1 MIKRILRKLK
11 GSNSEIDFLLNQ
23 GFKMGDNCIIY
34 SDNAIDSNFPWLIEL
49 GNHVIISTNVKL
61 LAHDASTGYVN
72 KHTKIGIVKVGSE
85 VFIGS
90 GTTVLC
96 NTRIGDNVIIGA
108 ISVVANDLPSNGV
121 YAGNPAKFICS
132 IEEFKDKHIK
142 NLDNKPVF
150 KKPWYEWRNA
160 TKEEKE
166 EMKNALQ
173 DTFGYVK

>member
-1 MIKRILRKLK
+1 MLEGILKKLK
-11 GSNSEIDFLLNQ
+11 RKTSEMEFLLQQ
-23 GFKMGDNCIIY
+23 GFKMGENCMIY
-34 SDNAIDSNFPWLIEL
+34 SENAIDSNFPWLIEL

-72 KHTKIGIVKVGSE
+72 KYTKIGIVKVGNE

-108 ISVVANDLPSNGV
+108 NSVVTDDLPSNGV
-121 YAGNPAKFICS
+121 YVGNPAKFICS
-132 IEEFKDKHIK
+132 IEDFKEKHIK
-142 NLDNKPVF
+142 SLETKPVF
-150 KKPWYEWRNA
+150 NKPWYKWINA
-160 TKEEKE
+160 TNEEKKK
-166 EMKNALQ
+166 MKKELQ